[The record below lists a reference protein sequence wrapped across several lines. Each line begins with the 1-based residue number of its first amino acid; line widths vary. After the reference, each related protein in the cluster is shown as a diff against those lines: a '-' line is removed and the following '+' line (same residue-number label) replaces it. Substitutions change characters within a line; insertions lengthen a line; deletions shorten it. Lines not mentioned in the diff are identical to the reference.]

1 LTPARAVSRA
11 AALAIALLGGLAGA
25 SAFAQD
31 GPIPAGR
38 GIEWGV
44 SAGYGV
50 PVRAPSRPSDESELA
65 FLASAGFRVNRR
77 LEYVAEADGFGFLH
91 PGGYYVGLMPLGGRL
106 SVGNG
111 PLLPF
116 ASVGLGFGWTDLVEL
131 EEISR
136 RFNFQ
141 VQVGIG
147 IRGAV
152 TDTTGWTTELRILHI
167 SNAGT
172 VYPNRGL
179 NSLLVLGGFRF
190 R

>member
-1 LTPARAVSRA
+1 MSRA
-11 AALAIALLGGLAGA
+11 AALASVLLGGIAGGRALAQG
-25 SAFAQD
+25 
-31 GPIPAGR
+31 GPIPEGR
-38 GIEWGV
+38 GIEWGL

-65 FLASAGFRVNRR
+65 FLASAAFRVSRR
-77 LEYVAEADGFGFLH
+77 VEYVVEADGFGFLH

-106 SVGNG
+106 SIGNG

-116 ASVGLGFGWTDLVEL
+116 ASMGLGFGWTNLLEL

-141 VQVGIG
+141 VQAGIG

-152 TDTTGWTTELRILHI
+152 TEKTGWTTELRLLHI

-172 VYPNRGL
+172 SYPNRGL
-179 NSLLVLGGFRF
+179 NSMVVLGGFRF